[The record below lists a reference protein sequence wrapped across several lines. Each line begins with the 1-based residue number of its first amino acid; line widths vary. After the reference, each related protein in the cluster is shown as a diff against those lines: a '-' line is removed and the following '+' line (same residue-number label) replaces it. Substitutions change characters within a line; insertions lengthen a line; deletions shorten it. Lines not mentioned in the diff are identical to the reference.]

1 MTVFLTILKVLG
13 IVLLSLL
20 ALAVIVLL
28 IILFVPIRYRIK
40 SYVRAEENY
49 YDADCDLT
57 WILHLFHGRIRFLRS
72 MMEDE
77 AEEGNK
83 EDTEKQGLHYELRLL
98 HFIKL
103 LPGKD
108 REEEEEYDYYGGES
122 PSWEEERKWETSAV
136 EDRTEE
142 TAGEGDPEEKA
153 AERDSKG
160 EKAIPEEEE
169 SRKIEEAEKEPEKK
183 PEEEPEEKPEEE
195 PEEKKGI
202 LQKIREF
209 FSMLKGLIKGGKKK
223 AGYKINDICDKIGE
237 LKGRGDH
244 IARLFNDERS
254 AEAVKLGLNELFRLL
269 RALKPRKYRAE
280 FIYGFDD
287 PALTGEATGI
297 LSMLFLSFG
306 KNVILI
312 PDFERFVV
320 DGDMFL
326 KGRLRI
332 ITLVI
337 ILWKLYFNKNF
348 RRFLREVR
356 SL

>member
-142 TAGEGDPEEKA
+142 TAPEEKA
-153 AERDSKG
+153 L
-160 EKAIPEEEE
+160 PEEGE

-183 PEEEPEEKPEEE
+183 PEEETEEE

-209 FSMLKGLIKGGKKK
+209 FGMLKGHIKGGKKK
-223 AGYKINDICDKIGE
+223 AGYKINDICDKMGE
-237 LKGRGDH
+237 LRGRGDH

-269 RALKPRKYRAE
+269 RALKPRKYRGE

-287 PALTGEATGI
+287 PALTGEATGL

-312 PDFERFVV
+312 PDFDRFVV

>member
-142 TAGEGDPEEKA
+142 TAPEEKA
-153 AERDSKG
+153 L
-160 EKAIPEEEE
+160 PEEWE
-169 SRKIEEAEKEPEKK
+169 SRKIEEAEKEPEEEPEEGPEEK
-183 PEEEPEEKPEEE
+183 PEEEPVEEPEEE